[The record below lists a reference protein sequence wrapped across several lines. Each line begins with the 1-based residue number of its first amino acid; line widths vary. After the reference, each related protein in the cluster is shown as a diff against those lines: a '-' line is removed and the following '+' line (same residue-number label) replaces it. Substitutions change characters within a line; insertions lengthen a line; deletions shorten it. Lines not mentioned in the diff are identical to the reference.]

1 MFCDSRATDC
11 RRPASWGLELR
22 LTNQSFDML
31 DAPVAGGHFLGDY
44 MGLVGA
50 GNAVDPVFGQTTRPD
65 VTNLY
70 TRRLDLGGRSADVAA
85 RAP

>member
-1 MFCDSRATDC
+1 MAN
-11 RRPASWGLELR
+11 EQR
-22 LTNQSFDML
+22 LTTFPFDML

-44 MGLVGA
+44 VGLVASGRK
-50 GNAVDPVFGQTTRPD
+50 VYPVFGIATRDD

-70 TRRLDLGGRSADVAA
+70 TRPIAFGSRSLA